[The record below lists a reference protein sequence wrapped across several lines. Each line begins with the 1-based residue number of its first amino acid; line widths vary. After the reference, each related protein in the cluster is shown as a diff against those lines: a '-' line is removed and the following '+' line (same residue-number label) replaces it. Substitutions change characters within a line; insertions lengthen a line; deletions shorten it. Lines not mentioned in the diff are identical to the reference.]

1 MAVIGTRTT
10 REIAAR
16 IHLLGRFEFRRG
28 ARTVTDAGWRL
39 RKGRSLVKLLALAPE
54 RRLHRE
60 QIMAALWPDLEP
72 AAAANNLYQA
82 LHAARR
88 MLDEPGGKASLLQV
102 RDEIVGLCP
111 DQPVWIDV
119 AAFEAAAVSAR
130 RERDL
135 ATYTRAIE
143 SYSGDL
149 LPEDRYEEW
158 ATDRRQALRHEYLSL
173 LLDLASLREAGGE
186 VQQAIEVLQRAVRH
200 DSTYEEAHRRLMW
213 LYALTGNHHRAR
225 RQYQILKETLRGEL
239 DAEPDAITQ
248 ELYREILDG
257 RIPGITVP
265 HAAAADSTNLLKTAL
280 DQTYADLPEPERL
293 IFRRLSVFAGGFTPE
308 AVAAICAKGV
318 EKDRVAAIITRLL
331 DRALIIADRH
341 GPQVRY
347 RMLEAIRNHVHSKM
361 VEAGE
366 IHHVRQR
373 HCDWFLSV
381 AERAEPELAGP
392 DQTLWV
398 SQLEA
403 DHDNLRAALEF
414 CREHDPSTGPR
425 LVAALWQ
432 FWEIHGYVV
441 EGRRWADEILSRAG
455 QDLAPSPR
463 ARVLLG
469 GGALASRQGDRSN
482 SRAMLEESLRLFR
495 EIGDQWGV
503 AWALDNLGMI
513 VLADGDYAQAQS
525 MLDRSLALFHDAG
538 DKRGTACVLDN
549 LGWTALMR
557 GEHGQAR
564 TRFEEALAAFREI
577 GDRRGEG
584 RALGNLANVLRI
596 QGDLGQARA
605 LLAQSVE
612 ACRPAGPRPKS
623 WFDAVRRSWLTR
635 LQLGAW
641 PGVLGPIT
649 LPCAGVC
656 AGYPLI
662 AASLKLTPALF
673 TGLAVVHF
681 VLLPL
686 LLVVNAG
693 LLTLGFLRHRHPL
706 GLILGAVGIVFIFT
720 ALSEHVITYPWSL
733 SRNWILHTLV
743 YPGAALLLA
752 GAIIDWRV
760 KRRSI

>member
-1 MAVIGTRTT
+1 MAVIGTQTAT
-10 REIAAR
+10 EISAR
-16 IHLLGRFEFRRG
+16 IHLLGQFEFRQGGRI
-28 ARTVTDAGWRL
+28 VTDAGWRL
-39 RKGRSLVKLLALAPE
+39 RKARNLVKLLALAPE

-88 MLDEPGGKASLLQV
+88 MLDEPGCTASLLQV
-102 RDEIVGLCP
+102 RDEIVSLCP

-119 AAFEAAAVSAR
+119 AAFEAAAASAR
-130 RERDL
+130 REREP

-143 SYSGDL
+143 LYLGDL

-158 ATDRRQALRHEYLSL
+158 ATDHRQALRHEYLSL

-186 VQQAIEVLQRAVRH
+186 VQQSIEVLQRAVRH

-225 RQYQILKETLRGEL
+225 RQYQILKETLRREL
-239 DAEPDAITQ
+239 DVEPDAITQ
-248 ELYREILDG
+248 QLYREILDG

-265 HAAAADSTNLLKTAL
+265 HAAAADSTNVLRTAL

-293 IFRRLSVFAGGFTPE
+293 ISRRLAVFAGGFTPE
-308 AVAAICAKGV
+308 AVAAVCAEGV
-318 EKDRVAAIITRLL
+318 EKHRVAAVITRLL

-347 RMLEAIRNHVHSKM
+347 RMLEAIRNYLHSKM
-361 VEAGE
+361 DEAGE
-366 IHHVRQR
+366 TLQVRQR
-373 HCDWFLSV
+373 HRDWFLSV

-414 CREHDPSTGPR
+414 CLAHDPSAGAR

-432 FWEIHGYVV
+432 FWEIRGYLA
-441 EGRRWADEILSRAG
+441 EGRRWADEFLSRAG
-455 QDLAPSPR
+455 EHLAPSPR

-482 SRAMLEESLRLFR
+482 ARAMLEESLRLFQS
-495 EIGDQWGV
+495 IGDQWGV

-513 VLADGDYAQAQS
+513 VLADGDYVQAQS
-525 MLDRSLALFHDAG
+525 MFDRSLTLFHDAG

-557 GEHGQAR
+557 GEHGPAR
-564 TRFEEALAAFREI
+564 MRFEEALAAFREI

-584 RALGNLANVLRI
+584 RALGNLANVMRI

-612 ACRPAGPRPKS
+612 ACRPARPRPKS
-623 WFDAVRRSWLTR
+623 WFGAVRRSWLMR
-635 LQLGAW
+635 LQLSAW

-662 AASLKLTPALF
+662 AATIKITPALF
-673 TGLAVVHF
+673 TGLAVAHF

-693 LLTLGFLRHRHPL
+693 LLTIGFLRHRHPL
-706 GLILGAVGIVFIFT
+706 ALIVGALGAAFIFA
-720 ALSEHVITYPWSL
+720 ALSEHVITYPWL
-733 SRNWILHTLV
+733 LERNWILHTLV

-752 GAIIDWRV
+752 GTIIDWHA